1 MWGLYNYVVDI
12 GKTAYDPCPY
22 GWRVPTVSSSSSPW
36 WGASGWQYNSSFIGV
51 DHTTYGYWPMTG
63 YRHGE
68 TGAIG
73 GMDSST
79 QLGIYWHAWSN
90 QSVATGLGF
99 TQSGT
104 SINADTG
111 GSYYRARGAAVRC
124 MKYTE

>member
-99 TQSGT
+99 S
-104 SINADTG
+104 
-111 GSYYRARGAAVRC
+111 
-124 MKYTE
+124 